1 MPRTDGD
8 LVHFTASIPVKDNL
22 EIYKNVKYPVNEK
35 YLYRYVALLFYG
47 ERYNKCPH
55 KFHLERELMRSR
67 FYMLLYHILAFLSP
81 WQHSPDRS
89 YFLQI
94 LPASLLHAILFID

>member
-8 LVHFTASIPVKDNL
+8 LVHFTASIPVNDNL

-55 KFHLERELMRSR
+55 
-67 FYMLLYHILAFLSP
+67 
-81 WQHSPDRS
+81 
-89 YFLQI
+89 
-94 LPASLLHAILFID
+94 

>member
-1 MPRTDGD
+1 MVQIVYLDNIILQSGRIKPRTDGD

-55 KFHLERELMRSR
+55 
-67 FYMLLYHILAFLSP
+67 
-81 WQHSPDRS
+81 
-89 YFLQI
+89 
-94 LPASLLHAILFID
+94 